1 MISDLNQKLIKKQIK
16 FNWSGISTIFDSSQA
31 LFSSVDIDLGTRA
44 LLNSLRKNQELDLSR
59 VLDLGCGYGP
69 IGIFLKKQDPTRE
82 IVMTDRDLLAV
93 KFTQHNALLNE
104 TDVTVLPALDYEGI
118 KEKFS
123 LIITNFP
130 AKLEKQGLFG
140 FIAKASR
147 TLLAQGVFAIVVV
160 QELCADLED
169 ILVDLGDKVRLCYL
183 EKKKGY
189 TIFHLKFNDTIEGEV
204 NYQRGTLELLNEYLQ
219 DDGRLKVLTTQG
231 LQDDKRVK
239 VLTARGLPEF
249 DTLSYDTQLLIS
261 LLKGFSSAPE
271 SLYVLESGQGHGVVA
286 AALLCKSIKEISL
299 NSRDL
304 LALRFSKRN
313 LEAYFE
319 KTIHLFPKPYLDTL
333 PIADLLIWNVR
344 SKNNLVVHEVNAAL
358 LKQNRK
364 KMLFYGEASLLEYL
378 IAKYGFKCIKK
389 VYNKG
394 YVALLV
400 N

>member
-44 LLNSLRKNQELDLSR
+44 LLNSLRKNKELDLSR

-219 DDGRLKVLTTQG
+219 DDKRL
-231 LQDDKRVK
+231 K

-319 KTIHLFPKPYLDTL
+319 ETIHLFPKPYLDTL
-333 PIADLLIWNVR
+333 PIVDLLIWNVR

-358 LKQNRK
+358 LKQNRE
-364 KMLFYGEASLLEYL
+364 KMLFYGEASILEYL
-378 IAKYGFKCIKK
+378 IAKYSFKCIKK